1 MDLADGSDMEELLI
15 DGSHGEGGGQILR
28 TACSLSAITGR
39 AIRVDEIRAGRRNP
53 GLAAQHVTA
62 IRAVGAI
69 CNARIEGDELGS
81 QTLRFAPQSDIEAG
95 DYHFDVADA
104 REGGS
109 AGSVCLVLQAV
120 LLPMAFADG
129 ASTVTVDG
137 GTHVPWCPSFD
148 YLNDVW
154 LPALSGLGIDPRLDL
169 VRPGWYPAGEGEVR
183 ASIDGLGAA
192 AARPASGLTIVDRGP
207 LERVTGRAIA
217 SSLPAHIAQ
226 RMSDRARALLE
237 PLDVPVTIQ
246 ARRMRSTSPGAG
258 IYIAARYEN
267 ISCGFD
273 GAGRRGLPS
282 EAVAEHAVAKLLDHH
297 ETGAALDEHLAD
309 QILLPLAFA
318 DEPSEFSCRSVT
330 RHLETNAWVIERFG
344 LARVAIDREPD
355 GTGRV
360 TVVAAP

>member
-1 MDLADGSDMEELLI
+1 MEALFI

-39 AIRVDEIRAGRRNP
+39 AIRLDRIRAGRRKP

-62 IRAVGAI
+62 IRAVGAL
-69 CNARIEGDELGS
+69 CDARVEGDEIESETLFFSPQGS
-81 QTLRFAPQSDIEAG
+81 IEAG
-95 DYHFDVADA
+95 DYRFDVADA

-120 LLPMAFADG
+120 LLPLAYCSG
-129 ASTVTVDG
+129 ASTVSVIG
-137 GTHVPWCPSFD
+137 GTHVSWCPSFD
-148 YLNDVW
+148 YLQEIW
-154 LPALSGLGIDPRLDL
+154 LPALSRLGIDAGLEL
-169 VRPGWYPAGEGEVR
+169 VRPGWFPVGDGEVIATINGWGAEA
-183 ASIDGLGAA
+183 ASH
-192 AARPASGLTIVDRGP
+192 ASGLTIVDRGP
-207 LERVTGRAIA
+207 LGRVTGRAIA

-226 RMSDRARALLE
+226 RMSDRARVLLE
-237 PLDVPVTIQ
+237 PLGVPVEIQ
-246 ARRMRSTSPGAG
+246 PRRMRSASPGAG

-282 EAVAEHAVAKLLDHH
+282 EEVAEHAVAKLLDHH
-297 ETGAALDEHLAD
+297 ATGAALDEHLAD

-318 DEPSEFSCRSVT
+318 DGPSAFSCRRVT
-330 RHLETNAWVIERFG
+330 RHLESNAWVIARFG
-344 LARVAIDREPD
+344 LARVAIEREPD

-360 TVVAAP
+360 TVVPTP